1 MQKKKAPHKKYRYL
15 TGKAQRG
22 QVKDI
27 KPTSALK
34 ITRMIHGNG
43 KYIAYQKQGGGGGS
57 IEVFDDSLLM
67 DLENDSV
74 KMDTDNP
81 KCIGGHKGGSDD
93 F

>member
-1 MQKKKAPHKKYRYL
+1 
-15 TGKAQRG
+15 
-22 QVKDI
+22 
-27 KPTSALK
+27 
-34 ITRMIHGNG
+34 MIHGNG

-93 F
+93 FQWCPFNDDVLATAGNDGLVKVTDYTNS